1 MKLTADKL
9 IKPGL
14 GPGSPGSPGANTFWT
29 PQGIKEVING
39 IKELLQQYNQMRTGQ
54 VPPGTNNPGA
64 NVAQT
69 GISKAEMVNFM
80 RQFLDNLI
88 AQGNGDKTILAV
100 LKDFPATIKQLRGML
115 G

>member
-1 MKLTADKL
+1 MKLALDKL
-9 IKPGL
+9 TK
-14 GPGSPGSPGANTFWT
+14 PGSPGSPGSPGGESFWT

-54 VPPGTNNPGA
+54 ASPGTNVANVA

-69 GISKAEMVNFM
+69 GVSKAELINFM
-80 RQFLDNLI
+80 QQFLDNLI